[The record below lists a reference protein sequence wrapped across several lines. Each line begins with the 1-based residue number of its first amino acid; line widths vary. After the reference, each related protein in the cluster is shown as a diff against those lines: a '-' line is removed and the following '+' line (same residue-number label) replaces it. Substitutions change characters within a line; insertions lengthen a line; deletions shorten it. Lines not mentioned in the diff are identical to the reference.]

1 MKHKETRVSG
11 PIILIIT
18 LSLLYIFANNAPA
31 ADSKGITIQVEFIEV
46 KHSDLADLIFDR
58 PFESDSGKL
67 RNQIQEKVKA
77 READIIDTVIIRTRD
92 AVRTNTVSAD
102 QIKYPVNYDVTGA
115 AGFEIQNAGISIR
128 AEPLITDDGKTILL
142 KMISE
147 FSERIADADYGNNAK
162 GVRVIQPQFHKA
174 RMETSLLVTDGTYS
188 FAGTVRLDKAY
199 DKNREDPI
207 VMVFVRA
214 MINQS
219 DEIDDND

>member
-1 MKHKETRVSG
+1 MIKKLL
-11 PIILIIT
+11 LI
-18 LSLLYIFANNAPA
+18 SLWLLHGFPGSALA
-31 ADSKGITIQVEFIEV
+31 ADLRGITIQVEFIEV
-46 KHSDLADLIFDR
+46 KHSDLTDLIFDK

-67 RNQIQEKVKA
+67 RKQIQEKV
-77 READIIDTVIIRTRD
+77 RNRDADIIDTVVIRTRD
-92 AVRTNTVSAD
+92 TVRTNTVSAD

-115 AGFEIQNAGISIR
+115 AGFEIQNAGIFVR
-128 AEPLITDDGKTILL
+128 VEPLITEDKKTILL
-142 KMISE
+142 NIFSE

-188 FAGTVRLDKAY
+188 FAGTARLNKAY
-199 DKNREDPI
+199 NKNREDPI

-219 DEIDDND
+219 DEN